1 MSGAERR
8 QALDTRD
15 RARIRAALKRYMKD
29 HKIGVPA
36 LKFRIEDATQ
46 SITEFPLKTLQRF
59 ISDTHRTGDGYVAA
73 LHDFVKEV
81 EYWRE
86 KDPVEEFGEAFFN
99 FLQPY
104 TGRSKAFDRCFLG
117 TFLINESQAP
127 LGEYGGGPVPADKRF
142 RDTPETVGQMLFE
155 WVENP
160 AYVHALEQR
169 PLKTSEDD
177 PPNRRKTYEG
187 VMISAGAHFH
197 AVLRD
202 TLTYVPRTYMLAPA
216 KDLREPNETVDV
228 FVGDCFAATISPR
241 PPDQNQGFR
250 HRYVHLCPEYE
261 GRARQRTV

>member
-1 MSGAERR
+1 MSDRERR
-8 QALDTRD
+8 RAFDIRD

-29 HKIGVPA
+29 HEIGVPA
-36 LKFRIEDATQ
+36 LKLRIEDSTPSAA
-46 SITEFPLKTLQRF
+46 EFPQRTLQRF
-59 ISDTHRTGDGYVAA
+59 IADTHRTSDGYVAA
-73 LHDFVKEV
+73 LQDFVKEV

-86 KDPVEEFGEAFFN
+86 KDPVEDFGEAFFN

-104 TGRSKAFDRCFLG
+104 TGRRKAFDRCFLG
-117 TFLINESQAP
+117 TFLINESQTP
-127 LGEYGGGPVPADKRF
+127 LGEYGVGPVPADERF
-142 RDTPETVGQMLFE
+142 RETPETVGQMLFE

-160 AYVHALEQR
+160 AYVQALEQR
-169 PLKTSEDD
+169 PLKRSEGV

-187 VMISAGAHFH
+187 VMIRAGAHFH

-216 KDLREPNETVDV
+216 KDLRERDETVDV

-241 PPDQNQGFR
+241 PPDQIQGFR